1 VITERDYVVAGLL
14 SLTAAAVL
22 FWQLA
27 TAGDTDCFRRSVEI
41 PIAGSDE
48 VLSGCDST
56 SFDTVRS
63 YITEQREAAA
73 ARTSVPPETN
83 EVEAKA
89 ALLVWIAL
97 FAAAAGA
104 AAFAAWQSIAII
116 RRLRPRWTA
125 GMIGRIAGA
134 AILVLLPFALFRLV
148 SFDLSPF
155 DDLHRSQVILVP
167 PLIVVLLFPAV
178 IALIAVWQ
186 ELEEKAD
193 LVLDDAAYLGSLMRR
208 LVGLLGA
215 ILALAVLTT
224 AARWQAIGTLPG
236 GEPVPSVIVLLW
248 GSLFALVLAA
258 FYIPVHQR
266 WTRETAR
273 LISEEV
279 ARQLPD
285 SSLPGTTGFRAP
297 ELALTKE
304 LQATLGLGGP
314 LKSLQGSLS
323 VLAPVI
329 AAAVSSLFS

>member
-1 VITERDYVVAGLL
+1 MITGRDYVVAGVLCF
-14 SLTAAAVL
+14 TAAALL

-27 TAGDTDCFRRSVEI
+27 TAADTDCFRRSVEI
-41 PIAGSDE
+41 PIAGSKK
-48 VLSGCDST
+48 VLLGCDST
-56 SFDTVRS
+56 PFKTVRK
-63 YITEQREAAA
+63 YIKEQREAAA
-73 ARTSVPPETN
+73 AGTSVPQETD

-89 ALLVWIAL
+89 ALLVWMAL

-116 RRLRPRWTA
+116 RWLRPRWTA
-125 GMIGRIAGA
+125 GLITRIAGA
-134 AILVLLPFALFRLV
+134 AILVLFPFALFRLV

-155 DDLHRSQVILVP
+155 DKLHRFQLILIP

-178 IALIAVWQ
+178 IGLIAVWQ
-186 ELEEKAD
+186 KLDEKAD
-193 LVLDDAAYLGSLMRR
+193 LDLDDAEALGSLLSR
-208 LVGLLGA
+208 LVGLLGTV
-215 ILALAVLTT
+215 LALAVLGV

-236 GEPVPSVIVLLW
+236 GEPVPSIVVLLW

-258 FYIPVHQR
+258 FYVPVHQR
-266 WTRETAR
+266 WTRETGR
-273 LISEEV
+273 LISDEV

-285 SSLPGTTGFRAP
+285 ESLPGTTGFRVP

-304 LQATLGLGGP
+304 LEAALGLGGP